1 MAVQLTKI
9 GNSPN
14 VPAKE
19 FICDSEVDIANLSPN
34 IVMGSTAFCIKEK
47 SIWMK
52 SSDISAGEYKNGWIK
67 L

>member
-14 VPAKE
+14 VPIKE
-19 FICDSEVDIANLSPN
+19 FVCDTEADIKTLPLAP
-34 IVMGSTAFCIKEK
+34 MGSTAFVLENK
-47 SIWMK
+47 SAWMK
-52 SSDISAGEYKNGWIK
+52 GTVDNDNNGWIK

>member
-1 MAVQLTKI
+1 MVQLVKI

-19 FICDSEVDIANLSPN
+19 FVCDSLADIEKLPN
-34 IVMGSTAFCIKEK
+34 APMGSTAFCLEDK
-47 SIWMK
+47 SAWMK
-52 SSDISAGEYKNGWIK
+52 GSDLELGTKGWIK